1 MHDIDKIYLIKGF
14 LTDHNAPRGRRAG
27 SQVHFKQRPSR
38 NKHKLPPRNLRCIE
52 SKHPLINRRE
62 EKKKENPSFFIS

>member
-27 SQVHFKQRPSR
+27 SQVHCVQQEQTQATTS
-38 NKHKLPPRNLRCIE
+38 KLALHSE
-52 SKHPLINRRE
+52 QASAD
-62 EKKKENPSFFIS
+62 